1 MLENDPLQQVEEV
14 TRGINNYMQR
24 RGRSVFGRY
33 PLLFSLLATFGVVLV
48 LHGFDRLVENIP
60 FLNDRPVLLLLAG
73 IIILS
78 LTGTLYKRIEKR
90 LD

>member
-1 MLENDPLQQVEEV
+1 MNTDPIRQVEEI
-14 TRGINNYMQR
+14 TKDINNYMQK

-33 PLLFSLLATFGVVLV
+33 PLLFSLLGTFGVVLV
-48 LHGFDRLVENIP
+48 IYGFEGVVKNIQ
-60 FLNDRPVLLLLAG
+60 FLDDRPALLLAAG

-78 LTGTLYKRIEKR
+78 LTGTLYKRIEKK

>member
-14 TRGINNYMQR
+14 TRSINNYMQK

-33 PLLFSLLATFGVVLV
+33 PLLFSLLGTFGVVLV
-48 LHGFDRLVENIP
+48 LHGFDRIIGGIP
-60 FLNDRPVLLLLAG
+60 FLNDRPMLLLAIG
-73 IIILS
+73 IVILA
-78 LTGTLYKRIEKR
+78 LTGTLYKRIEKK